1 MSVGKIGRLFHLMA
15 LTALS
20 TVWPCLADSG
30 PDFPEFSS
38 HGLLDLRY
46 QQAQAAAGE
55 TEHGLG
61 KFRSGGD
68 RLYVNEAAVTLK
80 MKLDWD
86 WSATLTA
93 KYANRQEQ
101 PLDISEGF
109 LAYRPINTGGWAL
122 SARLGMFFPPIS
134 LENTGTAWSSPYT
147 LNSSAIN
154 SWVGEELRSLGGEA
168 RLDYRLYTGDRL
180 SLFGA
185 GLANNDT
192 AGVLLAW
199 RGWSLADYEATL
211 HDRLRLPT
219 GIGINNVFPKQAPY
233 TRPFVE
239 VDGRPGY
246 YAGLQ
251 AEQRDAYR
259 LRVLYYDNRAD
270 PAAINNGQYAW
281 HTRFWSLG
289 LKAELPWQLTLISQG
304 LSGRTQMGA
313 LIGAERAVDTEF
325 WSASILL
332 SKAVGKHRFSLR
344 HDRFGADERDYF
356 PQDPNQEHGNAWTAN
371 YNLTLAQRHQLNF
384 EVSHIISDRPARS
397 ALSQSPRREE
407 TLWQIAYRVF
417 F

>member
-1 MSVGKIGRLFHLMA
+1 MKAGKFGRLFRLMA
-15 LTALS
+15 LTTCS
-20 TVWPCLADSG
+20 TAWPCIADSG

-46 QQAQAAAGE
+46 QQSQAAAGE
-55 TEHGLG
+55 TEYGLG

-68 RLYVNEAAVTLK
+68 RLYLNEAAVTLK

-93 KYANRQEQ
+93 KYADRQEQ

-109 LAYRPINTGGWAL
+109 LAYRPINTGGWTL
-122 SARLGMFFPPIS
+122 STRLGMFFPPIS

-154 SWVGEELRSLGGEA
+154 SWVGEELRSIGGEA
-168 RLDYRLYTGDRL
+168 RLEYRLNTGDRL

-199 RGWSLADYEATL
+199 RGWSLQDYEATL

-219 GIGINNVFPKQAPY
+219 GIGISNVFPKQAPY
-233 TRPFVE
+233 TQPFVE

-251 AEQRDAYR
+251 AERRDAYR

-270 PAAINNGQYAW
+270 PSAINNGQYAW

-313 LIGAERAVDTEF
+313 LIGAERAVDSGF
-325 WSASILL
+325 WSASVLL
-332 SKAVGKHRFSLR
+332 SKALGRHRFSLR

-356 PQDPNQEHGNAWTAN
+356 PQDPNREQGTAWTAN

-384 EVSHIISDRPARS
+384 EISNIVSDRPARS
-397 ALSQSPRREE
+397 ALSQSPRQEE